1 MRACSV
7 LKNIIFCM
15 NFFFIL
21 LWIFWSL
28 KKGCLHMQDSV
39 CVHIW
44 MQNLIRKIKGWIF
57 SRVEIP
63 LIKSHLCFIFIWKD
77 KVVAGK
83 LILAFNPCFGPLN
96 RSLTSERLIF
106 TVIAIKR
113 LPCKRDLFPSQ
124 TIDLSESLLS
134 CHWNVHVNVKLKYY
148 HTHAK
153 LRRKSVQALTG
164 AKCLFCPL
172 HAACEPDSH
181 FMQANIVERQ
191 NVWQFCCCIRK
202 STASSHF

>member
-7 LKNIIFCM
+7 LKNTIFCM

-44 MQNLIRKIKGWIF
+44 MQNLIRQIKGWIF

-164 AKCLFCPL
+164 AKCLTFLSFTCCL
-172 HAACEPDSH
+172 WARFAFHASQHCWETKCVTVLLLYKKKH
-181 FMQANIVERQ
+181 
-191 NVWQFCCCIRK
+191 CK
-202 STASSHF
+202 